1 MKKKL
6 LVIILLAVVLESAIF
21 SASKYNSLSLYLRGG
36 VGVDTIR
43 PFVSYPSNPS
53 FHREGIAIK
62 GGVDGYI
69 NEEDGKN
76 FGLAFRL
83 GSSIPFL
90 VSSDNAGYPGKAMSL
105 SFGGG
110 IIFRARPW
118 DYMDLTLSA
127 LLNLSTYDYRSIV
140 LGVSIEPRFDLY
152 LSDNLFLSVGGEYGS
167 AIDRFLCKDA
177 FLDRGFSEARFSFT
191 LGVGYAFGGYSG

>member
-1 MKKKL
+1 MLHFIGVYDYTVILTYLGLISSVFGITQAIHGDYKVAVFCLAFSGVCDAFDGRVARRKK
-6 LVIILLAVVLESAIF
+6 
-21 SASKYNSLSLYLRGG
+21 NR
-36 VGVDTIR
+36 T
-43 PFVSYPSNPS
+43 
-53 FHREGIAIK
+53 
-62 GGVDGYI
+62 
-69 NEEDGKN
+69 EDGKN
-76 FGLAFRL
+76 FGFTFRL
-83 GSSIPFL
+83 GASIPFL
-90 VSSDNAGYPGKAMSL
+90 VSSGNDGYPGKAMSL

-127 LLNLSTYDYRSIV
+127 LLNLSTYDYRSLV

-152 LSDNLFLSVGGEYGS
+152 LSDNLFLSLGGEYGS
-167 AIDRFLCKDA
+167 AIDRFLFKDA